1 MTCTCKSYIIKG
13 EESTD
18 NVLKLIGE
26 QIDNFKTQ
34 GFAFL
39 SIDTFEK
46 TEAIEKDRYVPYET
60 YKEVITKIIKDT
72 EVTDFNV
79 SLKTSKG
86 DVLYMFDFGFTKF
99 VGLFFDLDECQ
110 KAYELG
116 GIKKSWMDYSYSE
129 LTDKGE
135 EWDDNKFYE
144 DFDTWWL
151 NLPEAK
157 QAEITSL
164 LSHAEVI

>member
-1 MTCTCKSYIIKG
+1 MAYTWKNYIIKG

-18 NVLKLIGE
+18 NVLKLIAE
-26 QIDNFKTQ
+26 QIDNFKAQ

-39 SIDTFEK
+39 SIDTYGK
-46 TEAIEKDRYVPYET
+46 TEAIEKDRHVSSET
-60 YKEVITKIIKDT
+60 YKEEIAKIIKDN

-79 SLKTSKG
+79 SIKTGKG

-99 VGLFFDLDECQ
+99 VGLFFDLDECE
-110 KAYELG
+110 KAYEAG
-116 GIKKSWMDYSYSE
+116 GVNKTWMDYSYPDSKS
-129 LTDKGE
+129 TE

-151 NLPEAK
+151 NLPKTK
-157 QAEITSL
+157 QAEITSRI
-164 LSHAEVI
+164 SHAEVI

>member
-1 MTCTCKSYIIKG
+1 MTYTCKSYIIKG

-116 GIKKSWMDYSYSE
+116 GVKKSWMDYSYSE
-129 LTDKGE
+129 PTDKGE

-151 NLPEAK
+151 NLPKTK
-157 QAEITSL
+157 QEEIASRVCG
-164 LSHAEVI
+164 EEII

>member
-1 MTCTCKSYIIKG
+1 MAYTCKCYIIRG

-26 QIDNFKTQ
+26 QIGNFKAQ

-39 SIDTFEK
+39 SINTFWKAEP
-46 TEAIEKDRYVPYET
+46 IEKDKHVTYET
-60 YKEVITKIIKDT
+60 YKEEIAKIIKDT

-86 DVLYMFDFGFTKF
+86 NILYMFDFGFSKF
-99 VGLFFDLDECQ
+99 AGLFFDLDECQ
-110 KAYELG
+110 KAYEAG
-116 GIKKSWMDYSYSE
+116 GIKKTWMDYSYSE
-129 LTDKGE
+129 PTNEGE
-135 EWDDNKFYE
+135 AWDDNKFYE

-151 NLPEAK
+151 NLPKTKQEA
-157 QAEITSL
+157 ITSR

>member
-110 KAYELG
+110 KAYEIWMNVKRL
-116 GIKKSWMDYSYSE
+116 IKQVVSRKV
-129 LTDKGE
+129 G
-135 EWDDNKFYE
+135 
-144 DFDTWWL
+144 
-151 NLPEAK
+151 
-157 QAEITSL
+157 
-164 LSHAEVI
+164 

>member
-79 SLKTSKG
+79 SLKTNKG

-99 VGLFFDLDECQ
+99 VGLFFDLDECHIFLL
-110 KAYELG
+110 AH
-116 GIKKSWMDYSYSE
+116 
-129 LTDKGE
+129 
-135 EWDDNKFYE
+135 FAE
-144 DFDTWWL
+144 DMSLDLYQLQQL
-151 NLPEAK
+151 NFHNP
-157 QAEITSL
+157 L
-164 LSHAEVI
+164 L

>member
-1 MTCTCKSYIIKG
+1 MAYTWKNYIIKG

-18 NVLKLIGE
+18 NVLKLIAE
-26 QIDNFKTQ
+26 QIDNFKAQ

-39 SIDTFEK
+39 SIDTYGK
-46 TEAIEKDRYVPYET
+46 TEAIEKDRHVSSET
-60 YKEVITKIIKDT
+60 YKEEIAKIIKDT

-86 DVLYMFDFGFTKF
+86 DILYEFGFSLGKF

-110 KAYELG
+110 KAYEAG
-116 GIKKSWMDYSYSE
+116 GIKKTWMDYSYSE
-129 LTDKGE
+129 PTDEGE

-151 NLPEAK
+151 NLPKTK
-157 QAEITSL
+157 QEEITSRVCG
-164 LSHAEVI
+164 EEII

>member
-1 MTCTCKSYIIKG
+1 MAYTWKNYIIKG

-18 NVLKLIGE
+18 NVLKLIAE
-26 QIDNFKTQ
+26 QIDNFKAQ
-34 GFAFL
+34 GLAFL

-46 TEAIEKDRYVPYET
+46 AEAIEINKHVPYEA
-60 YKEVITKIIKDT
+60 YKEEIIKIIKDT
-72 EVTDFNV
+72 EVTEFNV

-110 KAYELG
+110 KAYKAG
-116 GIKKSWMDYSYSE
+116 GVKKSWVEYSYSE
-129 LTDKGE
+129 PTDEGE
-135 EWDDNKFYE
+135 EWNVEKFFE

-151 NLPEAK
+151 NLPKTK
-157 QAEITSL
+157 QEEITSL
-164 LSHAEVI
+164 ICSEKII

>member
-1 MTCTCKSYIIKG
+1 MTYSCKCYIIRG

-26 QIDNFKTQ
+26 QIENFKAQ

-39 SIDTFEK
+39 SINTFWKAEP
-46 TEAIEKDRYVPYET
+46 IEKDRHVIYET
-60 YKEVITKIIKDT
+60 YKEEIAKIIKDT

-99 VGLFFDLDECQ
+99 VGLFFDLDECE
-110 KAYELG
+110 KAYEAG
-116 GIKKSWMDYSYSE
+116 GVKKSWMDYSYSE
-129 LTDKGE
+129 PTNESE
-135 EWDDNKFYE
+135 EWNEKKFYE
-144 DFDTWWL
+144 DFDIWWL
-151 NLPEAK
+151 NLPKTK
-157 QAEITSL
+157 QGEITSL
-164 LSHAEVI
+164 ISHTEVI

>member
-1 MTCTCKSYIIKG
+1 MAYTCKCYIIRG

-26 QIDNFKTQ
+26 QIENFKAQ

-39 SIDTFEK
+39 SIDTFGK
-46 TEAIEKDRYVPYET
+46 TEAIEKDRHVSSET
-60 YKEVITKIIKDT
+60 YKEEIAKIIKDT

-86 DVLYMFDFGFTKF
+86 DALYMFDFGFTKF

-110 KAYELG
+110 KAYEAG
-116 GIKKSWMDYSYSE
+116 GIKKTWMDYSYSE
-129 LTDKGE
+129 PTNEGE
-135 EWDDNKFYE
+135 AWDDNKFYE

-151 NLPEAK
+151 NLPKTK
-157 QAEITSL
+157 QEEITSR
-164 LSHAEVI
+164 LSDAEVI

>member
-1 MTCTCKSYIIKG
+1 MAYTCKSYIIKG

-26 QIDNFKTQ
+26 QIDNFKAQ
-34 GFAFL
+34 GVAFL
-39 SIDTFEK
+39 SIDTYGK
-46 TEAIEKDRYVPYET
+46 TEAIEKDRHVSYET
-60 YKEVITKIIKDT
+60 YKEEIAKIIKDT

-99 VGLFFDLDECQ
+99 VGLFFDLDECEEAY
-110 KAYELG
+110 KAS
-116 GIKKSWMDYSYSE
+116 GIKKIWIDYSFPE
-129 LTDKGE
+129 PTGDGE
-135 EWDDNKFYE
+135 EWNVEKFFE

-151 NLPEAK
+151 NLPKTK
-157 QAEITSL
+157 QAEITSR
-164 LSHAEVI
+164 LSYAEVI

>member
-1 MTCTCKSYIIKG
+1 MAYTFKCYIIKG

-18 NVLKLIGE
+18 NVLKLIAE
-26 QIDNFKTQ
+26 QIDNFKAQ

-39 SIDTFEK
+39 SIDTYGK
-46 TEAIEKDRYVPYET
+46 TEVIEKDRHVSSET
-60 YKEVITKIIKDT
+60 YKEEIAKIIKDT

-99 VGLFFDLDECQ
+99 VGLFFDLDECE
-110 KAYELG
+110 KAYKAG
-116 GIKKSWMDYSYSE
+116 GVKKSWTNYSFPE
-129 LTDKGE
+129 PTKDGE
-135 EWDDNKFYE
+135 EWNVEKFFE
-144 DFDTWWL
+144 DFDEWWS
-151 NLPEAK
+151 NLPETK

-164 LSHAEVI
+164 LCHSEVI

>member
-1 MTCTCKSYIIKG
+1 MAYTCKCYIIRG

-26 QIDNFKTQ
+26 QIENFKAQ

-39 SIDTFEK
+39 SIDTFGK
-46 TEAIEKDRYVPYET
+46 TEAIEKDRHVSSET
-60 YKEVITKIIKDT
+60 YKEEIAKIIKDT

-86 DVLYMFDFGFTKF
+86 DALYMFDFGFTKF

-110 KAYELG
+110 KAYEAG
-116 GIKKSWMDYSYSE
+116 GIKKTWMDYSYSE
-129 LTDKGE
+129 PTDDGE
-135 EWDDNKFYE
+135 EWNEKKFYE

-151 NLPEAK
+151 NLPKTK
-157 QAEITSL
+157 QEEITSR